1 VRLAGLWEGGI
12 GELVKDHDAA
22 EGGPVEALVVG
33 LDVLVEDGQEAP
45 VELLHLLVRQVE
57 HEAGVGTD

>member
-1 VRLAGLWEGGI
+1 MRLAGLWEDGV

-22 EGGPVEALVVG
+22 EGGLVEALVVG

-45 VELLHLLVRQVE
+45 VELLHLLVHRWSMKR
-57 HEAGVGTD
+57 A